1 MRNPVAVL
9 CCSGIF
15 FIISFIMRLIG
26 VLLFCLLALC
36 LPAMAAT
43 KYVAVLE
50 TVSNDSV
57 PVALQER
64 QFVTNVLRAE
74 AVKSLPADSGYTIMT
89 RENIVTML
97 PPDVSIEECEGSC
110 LVETGRNIAAD
121 FVAQARIGLYA
132 GKYTLTVELYD
143 TKSGNLISSF
153 TGRGEDSEGLLKIV
167 EDNSP
172 EFFKVCKPVVE
183 KVEEPSPDAAQVVV
197 SPASALAND
206 SAALAATSADASKS
220 IPANVK
226 EHPWDDVRP
235 TLIWVSAS
243 VLVVG
248 VVGAL
253 FADYYAKDRYETSSP
268 HSRDDY
274 RMYKNDIRLC
284 QNLRTVGIVM
294 GVVGAAGLGF
304 SIMF

>member
-1 MRNPVAVL
+1 
-9 CCSGIF
+9 
-15 FIISFIMRLIG
+15 MRLIG
-26 VLLFCLLALC
+26 VLLFCLLTLC

-74 AVKSLPADSGYTIMT
+74 AVKSLPADSGFTIMT

-97 PPDVSIEECEGSC
+97 PPDVSIEECEGGC

-183 KVEEPSPDAAQVVV
+183 KVEEPAPLPDTAQVIVP
-197 SPASALAND
+197 PASALAND
-206 SAALAATSADASKS
+206 SAALAADSADASKS

-243 VLVVG
+243 VLFVG

-253 FADYYAKDRYETSSP
+253 FADYYA
-268 HSRDDY
+268 RDAYDQVPDNADQY
-274 RMYKNDIRLC
+274 HYWRNDMQLA
-284 QNLRTVGIVM
+284 QNLRTVGEIM
-294 GVVGAAGLGF
+294 AVVGAAGLGF
-304 SIMF
+304 SIFF

>member
-1 MRNPVAVL
+1 
-9 CCSGIF
+9 
-15 FIISFIMRLIG
+15 MRLIG
-26 VLLFCLLALC
+26 VLLFCLLTLC

-74 AVKSLPADSGYTIMT
+74 AVKSLPADSGFTIMT

-183 KVEEPSPDAAQVVV
+183 KVEEPAPLSDTVQVIVP
-197 SPASALAND
+197 PASALAND
-206 SAALAATSADASKS
+206 SAALAADSADASKS

-243 VLVVG
+243 VLFVG

-253 FADYYAKDRYETSSP
+253 FADYYA
-268 HSRDDY
+268 RDAYDQVPDNADQY
-274 RMYKNDIRLC
+274 HYWRNDMQLA
-284 QNLRTVGIVM
+284 QNLRTVGEIM
-294 GVVGAAGLGF
+294 AVVGAAGLGF
-304 SIMF
+304 SIFF

>member
-1 MRNPVAVL
+1 
-9 CCSGIF
+9 
-15 FIISFIMRLIG
+15 MRLIG
-26 VLLFCLLALC
+26 VLLFCLLTLC

-43 KYVAVLE
+43 KFVAVLE

-74 AVKSLPADSGYTIMT
+74 AVKALPADSGFTIMT

-97 PPDVSIEECEGSC
+97 PPDVSIEDCEGSC

-121 FVAQARIGLYA
+121 YVAQARIGLYA
-132 GKYTLTVELYD
+132 EKYTLTVELYD

-153 TGRGEDSEGLLKIV
+153 TGRGTDSEELLKIV

-183 KVEEPSPDAAQVVV
+183 KAEEPAPDTVQVVV
-197 SPASALAND
+197 PIASVLAND
-206 SAALAATSADASKS
+206 TTALAADSAESKS
-220 IPANVK
+220 IPANVN
-226 EHPWDDVRP
+226 ERPWNDVRP

-243 VLVVG
+243 VLVIG

-253 FADYYAKDRYETSSP
+253 FADYYAKDLYETNEP
-268 HSRDDY
+268 HSRSDY
-274 RMYKNDIRLC
+274 RMHKNDIRLC